1 MDTLFL
7 NKVMKYLSFFDIRKL
22 NKYIKEN
29 YLETACDFTGA
40 AALEKTTCAPM
51 MAVQSAAAPDS
62 LENALESLDESFAEM
77 LFRKID
83 ESKMTDSQC
92 YKKAGV
98 DRKLFSKIRS
108 NPNYKPSKP
117 TVVAFALA
125 LELDLEETKSL
136 LSKAGFALSHS
147 SKFDVIVEYFILQKN
162 YNLFAVNEALYE
174 YDQLVLFRE

>member
-1 MDTLFL
+1 
-7 NKVMKYLSFFDIRKL
+7 MKYLSFFDIRKL

-51 MAVQSAAAPDS
+51 MAAQSAAAPDSLENAPDS

-83 ESKMTDSQC
+83 ESRMTDSQC

-117 TVVAFALA
+117 TAVAFALA

-174 YDQLVLFRE
+174 YDQPVLFRE